1 MYESNINCILG
12 DDMGLGKTIQ
22 IISLIAYLKEFRSIN
37 KHFLVVCPK
46 STISNWERE
55 FQKWLPCVSV
65 LKL

>member
-22 IISLIAYLKEFRSIN
+22 IIALIAYLKEFRSIK

-46 STISNWERE
+46 TTLSNWERE
-55 FQKWLPCVSV
+55 F
-65 LKL
+65 